1 MLEVKVKMNNFR
13 FERAEDFNPVDLGES
28 CCMNFDAV
36 LSSFIKEPN
45 KRINGAL
52 GGYIFDMPQFPG
64 DLVKGGIH
72 YTNYAKSPTSL
83 IPQRQPD
90 LLKNFA
96 KNIRSVVKSG
106 ASFFDLGPGPEY
118 SVRKNTIPALGI
130 LAPSFYIP
138 VDLELEFTEE
148 ACKVVS
154 QEFSEMKVKSLAINF
169 HKEVLPKS
177 DTKTSIIWY
186 SGSTFG
192 NLPSSPGQTFLEN
205 KFALE
210 HLTLLRNF
218 ENNKN
223 KRTHTRYLV
232 LLMDSKKEDIQSM
245 LEIYAHPDAANCFK
259 SVVFKLKRD
268 LLACDFDPDAFIY
281 KPCWNDLNS
290 TVEHV
295 FEATKT
301 QSFKITNCFTNTKA
315 TVKVIEGER
324 YVLANSMKPSCE
336 DMQQLLIR
344 SGWKHLCSER
354 DPDGQF
360 HIHLAQVN
368 C

>member
-1 MLEVKVKMNNFR
+1 MSNFR

-28 CCMNFDAV
+28 CCMSFDAV

-45 KRINGAL
+45 ERINGAL
-52 GGYIFDMPQFPG
+52 GGFIFDMPQFPG

-72 YTNYAKSPTSL
+72 YTRYAKSPTTL
-83 IPQRQPD
+83 IPNRQPA
-90 LLKNFA
+90 LLKRFA
-96 KNIRSVVKSG
+96 ENIRGIVKDG

-118 SVRKNTIPALGI
+118 SVRKNTIPALSI
-130 LAPSFYIP
+130 LTPSLYIP

-154 QEFSEMKVKSLAINF
+154 QEFPEMKVNSLAINF
-169 HKEVLPKS
+169 HKEVLPKPE
-177 DTKTSIIWY
+177 TEASIIWY

-192 NLPSSPGQTFLEN
+192 NLPSLPGQTFLEN
-205 KFALE
+205 KFAME
-210 HLTLLRNF
+210 HLALLRNF
-218 ENNKN
+218 ANHKN
-223 KRTHTRYLV
+223 KKAHTRYMV
-232 LLMDSKKEDIQSM
+232 LLMDSKKEDIQTM
-245 LEIYAHPDAANCFK
+245 LDIYAHPDAANCFK

-268 LLACDFDPDAFIY
+268 LLAYDFDPEAFIY

-295 FEATKT
+295 FIATKT
-301 QSFKITNCFTNTKA
+301 QSFRITNCFTNNQA
-315 TVKVIEGER
+315 TIKVVEGEK

-344 SGWKHLCSER
+344 SGWEYLCSDT
-354 DPDGQF
+354 DPDKQF
-360 HIHLAQVN
+360 HIHLVRAHS
-368 C
+368 